1 MNCRIRIIVYTV
13 LFACL
18 CATPLC
24 ARELNERMA
33 AWGQTM
39 VATDEQQPNSCVST
53 YVMER
58 FTYWDSYA
66 LAKLVPSVEVNG
78 KVHLP
83 AEAKAISVED
93 FPGGVEAKFD
103 LAGVKVTTR
112 IIPLT
117 IGREAKGQEGAAVY
131 EVRTSPSVPVVVR
144 CGGAAITGPDLPR
157 IAYLRKDALGSDGD
171 SAVIEDGTGILGSK
185 LHKLGVAV
193 RTSGALSVV
202 KGDGGGQVLYARFD
216 GGSGRILVGFAGG
229 IARARQIAAL
239 DPVVGARQ
247 VSQYYDK
254 LLRCRV
260 QTPEKVIDEAFRSA
274 LYNLEYNWLPSVGWV
289 ECIHHW
295 LALWHMQDT
304 AAAEWIGQAD
314 RSRLCSVNLAE
325 HLLPDGSV
333 PQFMPSGMTRKD
345 FGGSN
350 QFFAWQVRHYWEFTA
365 DRAMISRVADSL
377 DKVIAQTFEQY
388 DPDGDGLLAWGQQ
401 IGNQEDYVATPF
413 NGTSPSVEGINMLRT
428 GAQIAR
434 ALGQVEKARAYEI
447 RANLAVARLCSELW
461 QSDLG
466 SFAYYKD
473 PSGVARLDGQYH
485 TQIYPVIWG
494 VLDPLDSWTSIRHL
508 RDRMTGKDGETYCSN
523 EFPEHIG
530 GTWGMQTG
538 EAQQPWAAWGL
549 AAVGLRNE
557 AYRPLLAAAKW
568 AMNPD
573 HRGAWPE
580 IATEPTPAYFSAPAG
595 LFIQSTVEA
604 LFGLKVHKPEGY
616 LEVAPCFPDKW
627 PSAKLDLPDYHA
639 AYSKDAKGVSYT
651 VTSAAPLARR
661 LRWMLPP
668 CRIRQVTVDGK
679 RVEFALAPGVDCV
692 VLSVNTRPS
701 TRTVFRVDCAPL
713 DCSIDAPGSVAEG
726 DEFSVG
732 ALGCTIERVDDR
744 CGVLASS
751 GRLLGSVLSA
761 RVRTGLLAP
770 YTGFG
775 RLGQLNF
782 SRRTFFVLA
791 RAPGGVTF
799 WKAIDLTVLPKYECA
814 GVGDVSAAGARLLVR
829 NNTSKPLRG
838 EAVLMAARSEYR
850 FKVDVP
856 ARAEK
861 QYTVGIPVN
870 MMALFSPGANR
881 ATVALPGQSHV
892 DVELSASKLFESEP
906 KLAAYAASRIA
917 HVTLPAERL
926 VSDQQWRDVRVLH
939 SYGHPPW
946 AWSKPPMESLA
957 GKSEVSVPGLPAV
970 TFKLEDR
977 KYAVASWKSGQPA
990 LTVDIG
996 SMQCKKLY
1004 LLVIPFLDNHD
1015 TYSVV
1020 GRVDVRAED
1029 GALISRTLRFPGDID
1044 WWSPSEVV
1052 WGFATAHETRK
1063 DRFGLLPLLAAK
1075 DGDWGEGKPPAF
1087 PQPEYWATS
1096 LPLKTPSSVMNVI
1109 EIDLPR
1115 MMTVKS
1121 LSLSVIGADPAFGLV
1136 AVSAETPGALGG
1148 DSEIPTQRPHG
1159 GESLEGTQWM
1169 LPPRF
1174 REPRVIFSFDR
1185 PGELLGWR
1193 TEGEAFS
1200 VASVPALFAETSL
1213 NSLAKPGESA
1223 TGKAISPDFTI
1234 GPDDTLLVFRMQGGN
1249 SASDDGPGSLT
1260 IRLVDSGVGIRKS
1273 PPSPQVL
1280 ERMQVVGS
1288 HVMRDGR
1295 MPVDKW
1301 RGRTVH
1307 LELDDQNTGTS
1318 FAWLGVEQVALAA
1331 Q

>member
-1 MNCRIRIIVYTV
+1 MNCKLRIAVFT
-13 LFACL
+13 LLLACL
-18 CATPLC
+18 CAPGMC
-24 ARELNERMA
+24 ARALDVRMA

-53 YVMER
+53 YVLER

-66 LAKLVPSVEVNG
+66 LAKLVPGVEING
-78 KVHLP
+78 ELHLP
-83 AEAKAISVED
+83 AEPKAISVED
-93 FPGGVEAKFD
+93 FPGGVEAIFD
-103 LAGVKVTTR
+103 LAGVKVTAR

-117 IGREAKGQEGAAVY
+117 IGREATGQEGAAVY
-131 EVRTSPSVPVVVR
+131 EVSASPSVPVVVR
-144 CGGAAITGPDLPR
+144 CGGAAVTGMAGR
-157 IAYLRKDALGSDGD
+157 AAYLRKDALGSDDD
-171 SAVIEDGTGILGSK
+171 SATIEDGIGILGSK
-185 LHKLGVAV
+185 TCKLAVAV
-193 RTSGALSVV
+193 RTSGALSVQ
-202 KGDGGGQVLYARFD
+202 KGDGGGQVLCARFD
-216 GGSGRILVGFAGG
+216 GGSGSISVGFAGG
-229 IARARQIAAL
+229 IARAKQIAAL
-239 DPVVGARQ
+239 DPVAGARQ
-247 VSQYYDK
+247 ASQYYDK

-260 QTPEKVIDEAFRSA
+260 QTPEKVIDQGFRSA
-274 LYNLEYNWLPSVGWV
+274 LYNLEYNWLPPVGWV

-333 PQFMPSGMTRKD
+333 PQFVPSGMTRKD

-350 QFFAWQVRHYWEFTA
+350 QFFAWQMRHYWEFTG

-434 ALGQVEKARAYEI
+434 ALGQVEKALAYET
-447 RANLAVARLCSELW
+447 RANLAVARLRSELW

-466 SFAYYKD
+466 WFAYYKD
-473 PSGVARLDGQYH
+473 PGGVARLDGQYH

-508 RDRMTGKDGETYCSN
+508 RDRMTGNDGETYCSN

-557 AYRPLLAAAKW
+557 VYRPLAAAAKW

-595 LFIQSTVEA
+595 LFIQSTIEA
-604 LFGLKVHKPEGY
+604 LFGLKVRKPEGY
-616 LEVAPCFPDKW
+616 LEIAPCFPDKW

-651 VTSAAPLARR
+651 VASAAPLARR

-668 CRIRQVTVDGK
+668 CRIRQVAVDGK
-679 RVEFALAPGVDCV
+679 PVSFNLAPGVDCV
-692 VLSVNTRPS
+692 ILSVDTRPS

-713 DCSIDAPGSVAEG
+713 DFRVDAPGSVAEG
-726 DEFSVG
+726 DDVQLRAS
-732 ALGCTIERVDDR
+732 GCTIERVDDR
-744 CGVLASS
+744 CGVLASM
-751 GRLLGSVLSA
+751 GRLPGSAMTA

-775 RLGQLNF
+775 RIGWMNF

-799 WKAIDLTVLPKYECA
+799 WKAIDLTVLPRYECA
-814 GVGDVSAAGARLLVR
+814 GAGELSAAGARLLVR

-838 EAVLMAARSEYR
+838 ESALMAARSQYR
-850 FKVDVP
+850 FQVDVP
-856 ARAEK
+856 ARAERA
-861 QYTVGIPVN
+861 YTVSIPTN
-870 MMALFSPGANR
+870 MMALFSPGANH
-881 ATVALPGQSHV
+881 AVVVLPGQSQV
-892 DVELSASKLFESEP
+892 EVELSASKLFESEP

-917 HVTLPAERL
+917 HVTLPADRL
-926 VSDQQWRDVRVLH
+926 VSDQQWRDARVNH

-990 LTVDIG
+990 LTVDMG

-1015 TYSVV
+1015 TYAAV

-1029 GALISRTLRFPGDID
+1029 GALISRMLRFPGDID
-1044 WWSPSEVV
+1044 WWSPAEVV

-1075 DGDWGEGKPPAF
+1075 DGDWAEGKPPAF

-1136 AVSAETPGALGG
+1136 AVSAETSGALGRGFGNPRLDSSNLGG
-1148 DSEIPTQRPHG
+1148 DFRIPTQLRG
-1159 GESLEGTQWM
+1159 G
-1169 LPPRF
+1169 
-1174 REPRVIFSFDR
+1174 
-1185 PGELLGWR
+1185 
-1193 TEGEAFS
+1193 
-1200 VASVPALFAETSL
+1200 
-1213 NSLAKPGESA
+1213 
-1223 TGKAISPDFTI
+1223 
-1234 GPDDTLLVFRMQGGN
+1234 
-1249 SASDDGPGSLT
+1249 
-1260 IRLVDSGVGIRKS
+1260 
-1273 PPSPQVL
+1273 
-1280 ERMQVVGS
+1280 
-1288 HVMRDGR
+1288 
-1295 MPVDKW
+1295 
-1301 RGRTVH
+1301 
-1307 LELDDQNTGTS
+1307 
-1318 FAWLGVEQVALAA
+1318 
-1331 Q
+1331 